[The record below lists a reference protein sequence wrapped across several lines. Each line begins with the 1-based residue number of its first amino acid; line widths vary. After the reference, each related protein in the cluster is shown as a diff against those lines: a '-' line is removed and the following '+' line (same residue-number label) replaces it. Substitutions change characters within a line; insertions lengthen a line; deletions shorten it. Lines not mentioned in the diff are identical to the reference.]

1 MDNGCAPCLPRAAT
15 RRPGTRR
22 ARAAW
27 PLLLAPWL
35 GASCGTAL
43 AQPAPPPVI
52 APQALALAQAQ
63 ALAVDAARALAPPQA
78 RIVAEPGPL
87 DPRLKLAP
95 CERVEAYL
103 PAGVPA
109 WGPTRVGLRCA
120 QGPVR
125 WRVFVPLTVRVW
137 APGVVS
143 AGALPAGAQITAA
156 ELRTGAVD
164 WSLAGGAF
172 ARPAQ
177 LEGRVLMRP
186 LAAGEALR
194 PGDLQARQW
203 FAAGDMVQVVA
214 GGDGFTIS
222 TEAQAMSR
230 GLEGQE
236 VRVRTE
242 SGRVVVGRAVGDH
255 RVALA
260 L

>member
-1 MDNGCAPCLPRAAT
+1 MAAARKVLALGLGLILVPGLPGPAQ
-15 RRPGTRR
+15 
-22 ARAAW
+22 
-27 PLLLAPWL
+27 
-35 GASCGTAL
+35 

-52 APQALALAQAQ
+52 APQALAQAQ
-63 ALAVDAARALAPPQA
+63 ALAVDAAKALAPPQA
-78 RIVAEPGPL
+78 RIVAEPGRL
-87 DPRLKLAP
+87 DPRLTLAP
-95 CERVEAYL
+95 CDRVEAYL

-109 WGPTRVGLRCA
+109 WGPTRVGLRCV
-120 QGPVR
+120 QGRVH

-143 AGALPAGAQITAA
+143 GTALPAGAQITAA
-156 ELRTGAVD
+156 QLRTGAVD

-172 ARPAQ
+172 ADPAQ
-177 LEGRVLMRP
+177 LEGRVLVRP
-186 LAAGEALR
+186 LTAGEALR

-214 GGDGFTIS
+214 GGDGFSIS

-230 GLEGQE
+230 GIEGQE